1 MGKFDSLTID
11 FTNLTYISSTG
22 LRVLIA
28 TEKKLEPENIPLV
41 IKVNDT
47 IKEILKISGIDKLL
61 NIE

>member
-28 TEKKLEPENIPLV
+28 TAKKLEPENIPLV

-47 IKEILKISGIDKLL
+47 IKEILKISGFDKLL